1 MRVLAQLVRKE
12 LLVLCRD
19 WHALLLL
26 FVMPVFFILVMS
38 VALRDRFAAHGG
50 APLTFRLVS
59 HDHSDAADT
68 VAAAIRTNGNFRDL
82 GPGDET
88 QVLDDARR
96 DKVQFVVVIPDG
108 FGEAITTASP
118 RPVRISA
125 GPGTDPAAAKLFS
138 LAVERSVG
146 SVRAARATAVL
157 SVQLELLGLPARLDS
172 AFALPAGALLVEQR
186 SLYLAGQQQVE
197 PSSVQQSVPAWLVFA
212 MFFVALPLST
222 TWVNERRL
230 GTLARLRSIGL
241 SPAMLLAGKLL
252 PYSVIN
258 LAQVALMLGVGV
270 FVVPLFGGDSLSL
283 GGSVAGL
290 AIMAVAVSFAAV
302 SYALLVAN
310 IVRTTEQATI
320 LTGVSNLLLAA
331 LGGVFVPRFVMPVA
345 MQRVSYASPMAWGL
359 EGFLDCLLR
368 SGTAATVVPH
378 ALLLFGFG
386 VASLS
391 VAAVLLG
398 RSRGM

>member
-12 LLVLCRD
+12 LLVLLRD

-26 FVMPVFFILVMS
+26 FVMPAFFILVMS

-50 APLTFRLVS
+50 APLTFHLVG
-59 HDHSDAADT
+59 HDRSEAADT
-68 VAAAIRTNGNFRDL
+68 VAAEIRNNGSFRDL
-82 GPGDET
+82 GPGDEA
-88 QVLDDARR
+88 QLLDDARR

-108 FGEAITTASP
+108 FGEAITTSSP

-125 GPGTDPAAAKLFS
+125 GPGTDPAAAKLFG
-138 LAVERSVG
+138 LAVERAVG
-146 SVRAARATAVL
+146 RMRAARATAVL
-157 SVQLELLGLPARLDS
+157 SAQLELLGLPAKFDS
-172 AFALPAGALLVEQR
+172 AFVMPAGAVFVEQR
-186 SLYLAGQQQVE
+186 SLYLAGQQELQ

-222 TWVNERRL
+222 TWVNERAQ

-241 SPAMLLAGKLL
+241 SPATLLIGKLL
-252 PYSVIN
+252 PYAVIN
-258 LAQVALMLGVGV
+258 LVQVVLMLGVGV
-270 FVVPLFGGDSLSL
+270 YIVPLFGGDALSL
-283 GGSVAGL
+283 GSSATGL

-320 LTGVSNLLLAA
+320 LAGVSNLLLAA
-331 LGGVFVPRFVMPVA
+331 LGGVFVPRFVMPAA
-345 MQRVSYASPMAWGL
+345 MQRVSAFSPMAWGL

-368 SGTAATVVPH
+368 GGTASTVVPH

-386 VASLS
+386 AASLL
-391 VAAVLLG
+391 VAGVLLG
-398 RSRGM
+398 RTRGM